1 MSEILLAVQ
10 GVIVTVAFTFV
21 AVAWRFCRS
30 TKSSQSPLTHEV
42 S

>member
-10 GVIVTVAFTFV
+10 GVIVTAAFTFV
-21 AVAWRFCRS
+21 VLVWRSGRS
-30 TKSSQSPLTHEV
+30 LKSSRRTLNQKV